1 MNPLEYTR
9 PKQLLDAGGAEQFGI
24 RSARQLLRDYQTILK
39 DSLSSDRFQ
48 LSLSSLGHL
57 RPGLS
62 IPAYLGFARRDGLSP
77 IMNLFDRTGGGVD
90 YSQRVSRDSIRDF
103 RGGTLG
109 YDEHDGI
116 DFVCP
121 PGTPLCAAASGTVV
135 YHRDNWLRG
144 GLTIIVDHG
153 SGLITQ
159 YTHCTRALKN
169 IGDSVRRGEAVA
181 ISGTSGVDMTT
192 FFPLV
197 PPHIHFSVWDNGR
210 PVDPFQSE
218 SERRTHG
225 VWANRNQPLP
235 VTANEKVEAAPKPS
249 KVDEVALDSVIADCL
264 DDRLRDELERA
275 RDEHGVA
282 SAAALAED
290 ALHHDRYAWHEPDS
304 LNVRPVSTGKFRDV
318 TLSLPLPDGDYRGAF
333 FCDTR
338 WTRPSS

>member
-9 PKQLLDAGGAEQFGI
+9 PKQLLKAGGAEQFGI
-24 RSARQLLRDYQTILK
+24 RSARQLLRDYKTILK
-39 DSLSSDRFQ
+39 DSLSTDRFQ

-77 IMNLFDRTGGGVD
+77 IMNLFDRTGGGVR
-90 YSQRVSRDSIRDF
+90 YSQRVSRDSILDF

-144 GLTIIVDHG
+144 GLTIMVDHG

-159 YTHCTRALKN
+159 YTHCTRPLKN
-169 IGDSVRRGEAVA
+169 VGETVRRGEAVA
-181 ISGTSGVDMTT
+181 VSGTAGVDMTT

-210 PVDPFQSE
+210 PIDPFQKADE
-218 SERRTHG
+218 NRTHG
-225 VWANRNQPLP
+225 VWGNHNQPVP
-235 VTANEKVEAAPKPS
+235 VAANEKVEATPKLSP
-249 KVDEVALDSVIADCL
+249 VDEEALKTVISLCL
-264 DDRLRDELERA
+264 EDRLRGELEQTWQ
-275 RDEHGVA
+275 DHGA
-282 SAAALAED
+282 NAAAALAED
-290 ALHHDRYAWHEPDS
+290 ALHHDRHAWESPGEHG
-304 LNVRPVSTGKFRDV
+304 VRPVATTKFRNV
-318 TLSLPLPDGDYRGAF
+318 VLSLPLPAGDYRGAF
-333 FCDTR
+333 FCDTSF
-338 WTRPSS
+338 TRPSD